1 MGSEGGGEGRSEE
14 ESEISDGE
22 SGEGEEEEGEGEC
35 ESGWQNCALYLYT
48 SSLWLNCS
56 EPPRTFSNHFSA
68 ENARCV

>member
-22 SGEGEEEEGEGEC
+22 SGEGEEEEEGGEC

-48 SSLWLNCS
+48 SSSWLNCS
-56 EPPRTFSNHFSA
+56 
-68 ENARCV
+68 